1 MSSYG
6 DDLYAKDVTAA
17 GKLACASCEASG
29 AVVGNI
35 RATGAV
41 PATAAGTGV
50 AGDIRYAA
58 GFLYV
63 CVSTDTWQRVAIAT
77 WGA

>member
-17 GKLACASCEASG
+17 GKVACASCEASG

-35 RATGAV
+35 RATGDV
-41 PATAAGTGV
+41 PALNNSTGV
-50 AGDIRYAA
+50 AGDIRYEA

-63 CVSTDTWQRVAIAT
+63 CVATNTWQRVGIAT
-77 WGA
+77 WGV